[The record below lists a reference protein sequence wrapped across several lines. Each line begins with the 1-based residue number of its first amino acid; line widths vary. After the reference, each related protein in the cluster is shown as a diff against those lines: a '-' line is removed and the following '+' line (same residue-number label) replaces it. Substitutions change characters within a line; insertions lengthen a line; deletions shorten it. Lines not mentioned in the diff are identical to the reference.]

1 MIKKGF
7 KRGITLIEVSIGVFI
22 ISILMAAV
30 MNLFGAGMR
39 GSTKGMAH
47 LTNME
52 AAAIL
57 MSQIEYDLLRAVKL
71 LDPSPGDSD
80 KVARWEILT
89 GNGNGTIIYNL
100 VDNGIERKL
109 DGGTGDQKY
118 VYCKGLDVK
127 LAFRHVTFAATPG
140 SPEKAGMWVEV
151 SVATP
156 KKIGS
161 SEEFKMKRLILC
173 RNITAL

>member
-1 MIKKGF
+1 MKDS
-7 KRGITLIEVSIGVFI
+7 RQGITLIEVAIGVFI
-22 ISILMAAV
+22 ISILMAAI

-52 AAAIL
+52 AASVL
-57 MSQIEYDLLRAVKL
+57 MSQIEYDLMRAVKL
-71 LDPSPGDSD
+71 LDPAPGSSD

-89 GNGNGTIIYNL
+89 DSGNGTIIYNL
-100 VDNGIERKL
+100 LDNGIEREF
-109 DGGTGDQKY
+109 DGSSDDNKH

-127 LAFRHVTFAATPG
+127 LAFRHVTFAASPG
-140 SPEKAGMWVEV
+140 SGNKAGMWVEI

-156 KKIGS
+156 KKGNN
-161 SEEFKMKRLILC
+161 SEEFRIKRLILC
-173 RNITAL
+173 RNIAAL

>member
-1 MIKKGF
+1 MKQRQ
-7 KRGITLIEVSIGVFI
+7 RGVTLIEVAIGSFI
-22 ISILMAAV
+22 ISLLMAAV

-52 AAAIL
+52 AAAVL
-57 MSQIEYDLLRAVKL
+57 MSQIEYDLLRAVKV
-71 LDPSPGDSD
+71 LDPAPGASD

-89 GNGNGTIIYNL
+89 DTGNGTIIYNL
-100 VDNGIERKL
+100 LDNGIEREF
-109 DGGTGDQKY
+109 DGTSDDNKH

-127 LAFRHVTFAATPG
+127 LAFSHVTFAASPG
-140 SPEKAGMWVEV
+140 SGNKAGMWVEI

-156 KKIGS
+156 KKGGS

-173 RNITAL
+173 RNIAAL

>member
-1 MIKKGF
+1 MKQRQQGV
-7 KRGITLIEVSIGVFI
+7 TLIEVAIGSFI
-22 ISILMAAV
+22 ISLLMASV

-52 AAAIL
+52 AAAVL

-71 LDPSPGDSD
+71 LDPAPGASD

-89 GNGNGTIIYNL
+89 DSGNGTIIYNL
-100 VDNGIERKL
+100 LDNGIEREF
-109 DGGTGDQKY
+109 DGTSDDNKHI
-118 VYCKGLDVK
+118 YCKGLDVK
-127 LAFRHVTFAATPG
+127 LAFSHVTFAASPG
-140 SPEKAGMWVEV
+140 AGNKAGMWVEI

-156 KKIGS
+156 KKGGS

-173 RNITAL
+173 RNIAAL

>member
-1 MIKKGF
+1 MSQSHLNK
-7 KRGITLIEVSIGVFI
+7 GITLIEVCVGVLI

-52 AAAIL
+52 AAAVL

-71 LDPSPGDSD
+71 LDPAPGVSD
-80 KVARWEILT
+80 RVARWEIT
-89 GNGNGTIIYNL
+89 TNSGTGTIIYNL
-100 VDNGIERKL
+100 LDNGIERKL
-109 DGGTGDQKY
+109 DGTSDDQKY

-127 LAFRHVTFAATPG
+127 LAFRHVTFASSPG
-140 SPEKAGMWVEV
+140 SGEKAGMWVEV

-156 KKIGS
+156 KKLGS
-161 SEEFKMKRLILC
+161 SEEFKMKRMILC
-173 RNITAL
+173 RNIAAF